1 MYEFFLQS
9 IKYIMKKIVNQIA
22 LIYSVL
28 TCIFFNKIIATT
40 NTLIIYAIVTVLLM
54 STVLYINYIKK
65 SDKL

>member
-1 MYEFFLQS
+1 
-9 IKYIMKKIVNQIA
+9 MKKIVNQIA

-40 NTLIIYAIVTVLLM
+40 NTLIIYSIVTVLLM